1 MVSAGESPR
10 SIPDG
15 SREHR
20 GMDAGCGGQD
30 DPAAPP
36 ALGMEK
42 GHGDKKASEAS
53 SKAGEKKAEVEEKKQ
68 ASTNVNQ
75 PPKTETY
82 GAAASAKWSLTVKF
96 NSSWSSGR
104 AQIGPILMA
113 IFQSEAAQL
122 QRQEQLCP
130 CRKQEPHTYQKQSTS
145 VDASKPQI
153 MKPSETGSAP
163 TTKAGSEKN
172 TQSDKP
178 TDSQNKQL
186 SEEKQKEPSDGKN
199 QTTLTV
205 TTASKPNNTGKV
217 TTTQADQ
224 PLPAT
229 SMQAPKQKSKEMS
242 TVAGAAA
249 GTGTAGASVVAAA
262 DRSSTEPDMDE
273 SALDSLIDTLGGP
286 EEDVPT
292 TPVYTGP
299 EITEDIYSRYLEEMG
314 KREGSLPPEYVKLL
328 KSKGFGKDVVPR
340 KPNEQ
345 DEKPMTDEELAE
357 ALSSDFTCSA
367 ASAQEKNTS
376 LTEKPNKEGEI
387 VQAQAAS
394 SVKTSVPPKE
404 KKTKSKEEI
413 KDDAMDA
420 LLDTLGGPEPEPEED
435 PTPFVEV
442 SESKAKEKKEQKTGE
457 RDDTIPPEYRL
468 MPDLDKDGKPILPKP
483 EEKPKGL
490 SESDL
495 VDEFSKDFA
504 CPAQPAVQPK
514 VAKPCNISK
523 KPSGSVSAEATGDK
537 VVPRATACTV
547 QSAAPVSSVGP
558 VSDEALEALSSS
570 LGKREPDP
578 NEKKPAVDKVKEKT
592 KKEQHKKLGEE
603 EETIPP
609 EYRLTESKDKDG
621 KPLLPKPEE
630 KSQPMSENDLLE
642 GLTEGF
648 SSSPSPPAPLPTSTV
663 PKKAKDGV
671 KPTSSSDVISAATVS
686 SVHSAAP
693 APSTSG
699 GKEMDEALDL
709 LSDSLGQREPDPDE
723 SKPVVDK
730 VKEKAKSEHRD
741 KLGERD
747 ETIPPDYR
755 KLLESGEQSKPAKP
769 TAKDDVKHKGK
780 KKRTDDSAAIDAL
793 SGDFDSCAKAPA
805 TTPQH
810 SKCRTKVERKLRPLN
825 QAQRIKESPETLKR
839 QRDSP
844 PAANLRSRKQAKR

>member
-1 MVSAGESPR
+1 MSAPGTGRQPL
-10 SIPDG
+10 
-15 SREHR
+15 
-20 GMDAGCGGQD
+20 
-30 DPAAPP
+30 PAA
-36 ALGMEK
+36 
-42 GHGDKKASEAS
+42 HGDKKASEAS

-68 ASTNVNQ
+68 AGAHVSQ
-75 PPKTETY
+75 PPKTETS
-82 GAAASAKWSLTVKF
+82 GAAASAK
-96 NSSWSSGR
+96 
-104 AQIGPILMA
+104 
-113 IFQSEAAQL
+113 
-122 QRQEQLCP
+122 
-130 CRKQEPHTYQKQSTS
+130 KQSPS
-145 VDASKPQI
+145 VDASKPQT
-153 MKPSETGSAP
+153 MKPSETRSAP
-163 TTKAGSEKN
+163 TTKAGTEKN

-186 SEEKQKEPSDGKN
+186 SEEKQKEPSDGNN
-199 QTTLTV
+199 QTTPTV

-217 TTTQADQ
+217 TTTQAGQ
-224 PLPAT
+224 PPPAT
-229 SMQAPKQKSKEMS
+229 STETPKQKSKEMS
-242 TVAGAAA
+242 TVTGAAA
-249 GTGTAGASVVAAA
+249 GTGTAGASVAAAA
-262 DRSSTEPDMDE
+262 DKSSTEPGMDE

-299 EITEDIYSRYLEEMG
+299 EITEDIYSRYLEELG

-328 KSKGFGKDVVPR
+328 KSKGHGKDVVPP

-345 DEKPMTDEELAE
+345 DEKPMTDDELAD

-367 ASAQEKNTS
+367 ASAQEKTS
-376 LTEKPNKEGEI
+376 PTEKPNKEGEI

-394 SVKTSVPPKE
+394 SVKTSIPPKE
-404 KKTKSKEEI
+404 KKTKSKEEM

-435 PTPFVEV
+435 PTPIVEV
-442 SESKAKEKKEQKTGE
+442 SEAKAKEKKERKAGE
-457 RDDTIPPEYRL
+457 HDDTIPPEYRL
-468 MPDLDKDGKPILPKP
+468 TPELDKDGKPILPKP
-483 EEKPKGL
+483 EEKTKPM

-514 VAKPCNISK
+514 APKPSNTSK
-523 KPSGSVSAEATGDK
+523 KQSGSVSAKAAEDK

-547 QSAAPVSSVGP
+547 QSAAPVPSVGP

-578 NEKKPAVDKVKEKT
+578 DEKKPAVDKVKEKT
-592 KKEQHKKLGEE
+592 KKKQHKKLGEE

-609 EYRLTESKDKDG
+609 EYRLTETKDKDG

-648 SSSPSPPAPLPTSTV
+648 SCSPSPPAPLPTSTV
-663 PKKAKDGV
+663 LKKSKDGA
-671 KPTSSSDVISAATVS
+671 KPASSSDVISAATVS

-693 APSTSG
+693 APSTTG

-723 SKPVVDK
+723 NKPVVDK

-780 KKRTDDSAAIDAL
+780 KKPVDDSAAIDAL
-793 SGDFDSCAKAPA
+793 SGDFDTCAKAPA
-805 TTPQH
+805 TPQP
-810 SKCRTKVERKLRPLN
+810 SKDKSG
-825 QAQRIKESPETLKR
+825 KESTTTKPSSKDKGKPREPKTAKG
-839 QRDSP
+839 QS
-844 PAANLRSRKQAKR
+844 SSSKSEKQKAS

>member
-1 MVSAGESPR
+1 MAFARWWYAV
-10 SIPDG
+10 
-15 SREHR
+15 
-20 GMDAGCGGQD
+20 
-30 DPAAPP
+30 
-36 ALGMEK
+36 
-42 GHGDKKASEAS
+42 HGDKKASEAS
-53 SKAGEKKAEVEEKKQ
+53 SEAGEKKAEVEEKKQ
-68 ASTNVNQ
+68 TSANVSQ
-75 PPKTETY
+75 PPKTEAS
-82 GAAASAKWSLTVKF
+82 GAAASAK
-96 NSSWSSGR
+96 
-104 AQIGPILMA
+104 
-113 IFQSEAAQL
+113 
-122 QRQEQLCP
+122 
-130 CRKQEPHTYQKQSTS
+130 KQSP
-145 VDASKPQI
+145 VDASKPQV
-153 MKPSETGSAP
+153 MKPSETRSAP

-178 TDSQNKQL
+178 TDSQNEQL
-186 SEEKQKEPSDGKN
+186 SEEKQKEPSDGKK
-199 QTTLTV
+199 QTTPTV
-205 TTASKPNNTGKV
+205 TTASKPNDTGKV

-224 PLPAT
+224 PPPAT
-229 SMQAPKQKSKEMS
+229 STETAKQKSKEMS

-249 GTGTAGASVVAAA
+249 GTGTAGAIVVAAA
-262 DRSSTEPDMDE
+262 DKSSTEPGMDE

-286 EEDVPT
+286 EEDMPT
-292 TPVYTGP
+292 SPVYTGP

-328 KSKGFGKDVVPR
+328 KSKGYGKDVPP
-340 KPNEQ
+340 KSNEQ

-357 ALSSDFTCSA
+357 ALSSEFTCSA
-367 ASAQEKNTS
+367 ASAQEKTS
-376 LTEKPNKEGEI
+376 VTEEPNKEGEI

-404 KKTKSKEEI
+404 KKTKSKEEM

-435 PTPFVEV
+435 PTPVAEV
-442 SESKAKEKKEQKTGE
+442 SEAKAKEKKEQKAGE

-468 MPDLDKDGKPILPKP
+468 TPELDKDGKPVLPKP
-483 EEKPKGL
+483 EEKPKPL
-490 SESDL
+490 NESDL

-514 VAKPCNISK
+514 VPKASNTSK
-523 KPSGSVSAEATGDK
+523 KPSGSVTAKATEDQ

-547 QSAAPVSSVGP
+547 QSAAPVSPVAP

-578 NEKKPAVDKVKEKT
+578 EEKKPAVDKVKEKT
-592 KKEQHKKLGEE
+592 KKKQHKKLGEE

-609 EYRLTESKDKDG
+609 EYRLTEAKDKDG

-630 KSQPMSENDLLE
+630 KSQPMSENELLE

-648 SSSPSPPAPLPTSTV
+648 SCSPSPPAPLPASTV

-671 KPTSSSDVISAATVS
+671 KPASSSDVISAATVS

-693 APSTSG
+693 PPSTSG

-723 SKPVVDK
+723 NKPVVDK

-769 TAKDDVKHKGK
+769 TAKDDMKHKGK
-780 KKRTDDSAAIDAL
+780 KKPTDDSAAIDAL
-793 SGDFDSCAKAPA
+793 SGDFDTCAKAPA
-805 TTPQH
+805 TPQH

-825 QAQRIKESPETLKR
+825 QAQRTKESPETLKR

>member
-1 MVSAGESPR
+1 MPLVPRGPAGER
-10 SIPDG
+10 L
-15 SREHR
+15 R
-20 GMDAGCGGQD
+20 AGT
-30 DPAAPP
+30 
-36 ALGMEK
+36 ALGAPRAGPGRAGQCRAARAGAAAAAMAFARWWYAM
-42 GHGDKKASEAS
+42 HGDKKASEAS
-53 SKAGEKKAEVEEKKQ
+53 SKAGEKKAEVEEKNQ
-68 ASTNVNQ
+68 ASANVSQ
-75 PPKTETY
+75 PLKTEIS
-82 GAAASAKWSLTVKF
+82 GAAASA
-96 NSSWSSGR
+96 
-104 AQIGPILMA
+104 
-113 IFQSEAAQL
+113 
-122 QRQEQLCP
+122 
-130 CRKQEPHTYQKQSTS
+130 QKQSPS
-145 VDASKPQI
+145 ADALKPQI
-153 MKPSETGSAP
+153 MKPSETR
-163 TTKAGSEKN
+163 
-172 TQSDKP
+172 P

-186 SEEKQKEPSDGKN
+186 SKEKQKEPSDAKN
-199 QTTLTV
+199 QTTPTV
-205 TTASKPNNTGKV
+205 TTASKPNDTGKV

-224 PLPAT
+224 PPPAT
-229 SMQAPKQKSKEMS
+229 PTETAKSKDVS
-242 TVAGAAA
+242 TVTDAAA

-262 DRSSTEPDMDE
+262 DKSSSEPGMDE

-314 KREGSLPPEYVKLL
+314 KREGSLPPKYVELL
-328 KSKGFGKDVVPR
+328 KSKGDGKDVVPP

-345 DEKPMTDEELAE
+345 DEKPMTDDELAE

-367 ASAQEKNTS
+367 ASAQEKTS
-376 LTEKPNKEGEI
+376 PTEKLNKEGEI

-394 SVKTSVPPKE
+394 SVKTSARPKE
-404 KKTKSKEEI
+404 KITKSKEEI

-435 PTPFVEV
+435 PTPIAEV
-442 SESKAKEKKEQKTGE
+442 SEAKAKEKKQQKAGE

-468 MPDLDKDGKPILPKP
+468 TPELDKDGKPILLKP
-483 EEKPKGL
+483 EEKPKPL

-514 VAKPCNISK
+514 APKPSDIPK
-523 KPSGSVSAEATGDK
+523 KPSGSVSAKATEDK
-537 VVPRATACTV
+537 VVPCATACTV
-547 QSAAPVSSVGP
+547 QSGAPVPSVGP

-578 NEKKPAVDKVKEKT
+578 DEKKPAVDKVKEKT
-592 KKEQHKKLGEE
+592 KNEQYKKLGEE

-609 EYRLTESKDKDG
+609 EYRLTEAKDKDR

-648 SSSPSPPAPLPTSTV
+648 SSSPSPPAPLPTSAV
-663 PKKAKDGV
+663 LKKSKDSAK
-671 KPTSSSDVISAATVS
+671 PASSSDVISAATVS

-693 APSTSG
+693 APSTTG

-723 SKPVVDK
+723 NKPLVDE

-755 KLLESGEQSKPAKP
+755 KLLESGEKSKPAKP

-780 KKRTDDSAAIDAL
+780 KKPTDDSAAIDTL
-793 SGDFDSCAKAPA
+793 SGDFDTCAKAPA
-805 TTPQH
+805 TPQH
-810 SKCRTKVERKLRPLN
+810 SKDKSG
-825 QAQRIKESPETLKR
+825 KESTTTKTSSKDKGKP
-839 QRDSP
+839 RDPKTAKGQS
-844 PAANLRSRKQAKR
+844 SSSKSEKQKTS

>member
-1 MVSAGESPR
+1 MSGTGWQPL
-10 SIPDG
+10 
-15 SREHR
+15 
-20 GMDAGCGGQD
+20 
-30 DPAAPP
+30 PAA
-36 ALGMEK
+36 
-42 GHGDKKASEAS
+42 HGDKKANEAS

-68 ASTNVNQ
+68 ASANVSQ
-75 PPKTETY
+75 PPKTETS
-82 GAAASAKWSLTVKF
+82 GAAASAK
-96 NSSWSSGR
+96 
-104 AQIGPILMA
+104 
-113 IFQSEAAQL
+113 
-122 QRQEQLCP
+122 
-130 CRKQEPHTYQKQSTS
+130 KQSPS

-153 MKPSETGSAP
+153 MKPSETRSAP
-163 TTKAGSEKN
+163 TTQAGTEKN

-178 TDSQNKQL
+178 ADSQNKQL
-186 SEEKQKEPSDGKN
+186 SEEKQKEPNDGKN
-199 QTTLTV
+199 QTTPTV
-205 TTASKPNNTGKV
+205 STASKPNNTGKV
-217 TTTQADQ
+217 ITTQAGQ
-224 PLPAT
+224 PPAAT
-229 SMQAPKQKSKEMS
+229 STEIPKQKSKEMS

-262 DRSSTEPDMDE
+262 DKSSTEPGMDE

-299 EITEDIYSRYLEEMG
+299 EITEDIYSRYLEELG

-328 KSKGFGKDVVPR
+328 KSKGYGKDVVPP

-345 DEKPMTDEELAE
+345 DEKPMTDDELAE

-367 ASAQEKNTS
+367 DSAQEKKTN
-376 LTEKPNKEGEI
+376 LTEKPNKEEEI
-387 VQAQAAS
+387 VEAQAAS

-404 KKTKSKEEI
+404 KKTKSKEEMNN
-413 KDDAMDA
+413 DAMDA

-435 PTPFVEV
+435 PTPIAEV
-442 SESKAKEKKEQKTGE
+442 SEAKAKEKKEQKAGE

-468 MPDLDKDGKPILPKP
+468 TPELDKDGKPILPKP
-483 EEKPKGL
+483 EEKPKPM

-514 VAKPCNISK
+514 APKPSNISK
-523 KPSGSVSAEATGDK
+523 KQSGSVSAKATEDK

-547 QSAAPVSSVGP
+547 QSAVPVPSVGP

-578 NEKKPAVDKVKEKT
+578 DEKKPAVDKVKEKS
-592 KKEQHKKLGEE
+592 KKKQHKKLGEE

-609 EYRLTESKDKDG
+609 EYRLTETKDKDG

-630 KSQPMSENDLLE
+630 KSQPMSENYLLE

-648 SSSPSPPAPLPTSTV
+648 SCSSSPPAPLPTSTV
-663 PKKAKDGV
+663 VKKSKGGAK
-671 KPTSSSDVISAATVS
+671 PASSSDVISAATVS

-693 APSTSG
+693 APSATG

-723 SKPVVDK
+723 NKPVVDK

-747 ETIPPDYR
+747 ETIPPDYQ

-780 KKRTDDSAAIDAL
+780 KKPTDDSAAIDAL
-793 SGDFDSCAKAPA
+793 SGDFDTCAKAPA
-805 TTPQH
+805 TPQH
-810 SKCRTKVERKLRPLN
+810 SKDKSG
-825 QAQRIKESPETLKR
+825 KESTTTKPSSKDKGKP
-839 QRDSP
+839 RDPKTAKGQS
-844 PAANLRSRKQAKR
+844 SSSKSEKQKTS

>member
-1 MVSAGESPR
+1 MPLVPRGPAGER
-10 SIPDG
+10 L
-15 SREHR
+15 R
-20 GMDAGCGGQD
+20 AGT
-30 DPAAPP
+30 
-36 ALGMEK
+36 ALGAPRAGPGRAGQCRAARAGAAAAAMAFARWWYAM
-42 GHGDKKASEAS
+42 HGDKKASEAS
-53 SKAGEKKAEVEEKKQ
+53 SKAGEKKAEVEEKNQ
-68 ASTNVNQ
+68 ASANVSQ
-75 PPKTETY
+75 PLKTEIS
-82 GAAASAKWSLTVKF
+82 GAAASA
-96 NSSWSSGR
+96 
-104 AQIGPILMA
+104 
-113 IFQSEAAQL
+113 
-122 QRQEQLCP
+122 
-130 CRKQEPHTYQKQSTS
+130 QKQSPS
-145 VDASKPQI
+145 ADALKPQI
-153 MKPSETGSAP
+153 MKPSETR
-163 TTKAGSEKN
+163 
-172 TQSDKP
+172 P

-186 SEEKQKEPSDGKN
+186 SKEKQKEPSDAKN
-199 QTTLTV
+199 QTTPTV
-205 TTASKPNNTGKV
+205 TTASKPNDTGKV

-224 PLPAT
+224 PPPAT
-229 SMQAPKQKSKEMS
+229 PTETAKSKDVS
-242 TVAGAAA
+242 TVTDAAA

-262 DRSSTEPDMDE
+262 DKSSSEPGMDE

-314 KREGSLPPEYVKLL
+314 KREGSLPPKYVELL
-328 KSKGFGKDVVPR
+328 KSKGDGKDVVPP

-345 DEKPMTDEELAE
+345 DEKPMTDDELAE

-367 ASAQEKNTS
+367 ASAQEKTS
-376 LTEKPNKEGEI
+376 PTEKLNKEGEI
-387 VQAQAAS
+387 VQAQATS
-394 SVKTSVPPKE
+394 SVKTSARPKE
-404 KKTKSKEEI
+404 KITKSKEEI

-435 PTPFVEV
+435 PTPIAEV
-442 SESKAKEKKEQKTGE
+442 SEAKAKEKKQQKAGE

-468 MPDLDKDGKPILPKP
+468 TPELDKDGKPILLKP
-483 EEKPKGL
+483 EEKPKPL

-514 VAKPCNISK
+514 APKPSDIPK
-523 KPSGSVSAEATGDK
+523 KPSGSVSAKATEDK
-537 VVPRATACTV
+537 VVPCATACTV
-547 QSAAPVSSVGP
+547 QSGAPVPSVGP

-578 NEKKPAVDKVKEKT
+578 DEKKPAVDKVKEKT
-592 KKEQHKKLGEE
+592 KNEQYKKLGEE

-609 EYRLTESKDKDG
+609 EYRLTEAKDKDR

-642 GLTEGF
+642 GLTQGF
-648 SSSPSPPAPLPTSTV
+648 SSSPSPPAPLPTSAV
-663 PKKAKDGV
+663 LKKAKDSA
-671 KPTSSSDVISAATVS
+671 KPASSSDVISAATAS

-693 APSTSG
+693 APSTTG

-723 SKPVVDK
+723 NKPLVDE

-755 KLLESGEQSKPAKP
+755 KLLESGEKSKPAKP

-780 KKRTDDSAAIDAL
+780 KKPTDDSAAIDTL
-793 SGDFDSCAKAPA
+793 SGDFDTCAKAPA
-805 TTPQH
+805 TPQH
-810 SKCRTKVERKLRPLN
+810 SKDKSG
-825 QAQRIKESPETLKR
+825 KESTTTKTSSKDKGKP
-839 QRDSP
+839 RDPKTAKGQS
-844 PAANLRSRKQAKR
+844 SSSKSEKQKTS

>member
-1 MVSAGESPR
+1 
-10 SIPDG
+10 
-15 SREHR
+15 
-20 GMDAGCGGQD
+20 Q
-30 DPAAPP
+30 
-36 ALGMEK
+36 
-42 GHGDKKASEAS
+42 
-53 SKAGEKKAEVEEKKQ
+53 
-68 ASTNVNQ
+68 
-75 PPKTETY
+75 
-82 GAAASAKWSLTVKF
+82 
-96 NSSWSSGR
+96 
-104 AQIGPILMA
+104 
-113 IFQSEAAQL
+113 
-122 QRQEQLCP
+122 
-130 CRKQEPHTYQKQSTS
+130 
-145 VDASKPQI
+145 
-153 MKPSETGSAP
+153 
-163 TTKAGSEKN
+163 
-172 TQSDKP
+172 P

-186 SEEKQKEPSDGKN
+186 SEEKQKEPSDGQNK
-199 QTTLTV
+199 TTPTV

-224 PLPAT
+224 PPPANST
-229 SMQAPKQKSKEMS
+229 ETAKQKSKEMS

-249 GTGTAGASVVAAA
+249 GAGTAGASVVAAG
-262 DRSSTEPDMDE
+262 DKSSTEPGMDE

-292 TPVYTGP
+292 SPVYTGP

-328 KSKGFGKDVVPR
+328 KSKGYGKDVLQ

-345 DEKPMTDEELAE
+345 DEVRLFFNILESESNPVIIGFIEKYKCCL
-357 ALSSDFTCSA
+357 LSR
-367 ASAQEKNTS
+367 K
-376 LTEKPNKEGEI
+376 KEI

-404 KKTKSKEEI
+404 KKTKSKEEM

-420 LLDTLGGPEPEPEED
+420 LLDTLGGPEPKED
-435 PTPFVEV
+435 PTPVVEV
-442 SESKAKEKKEQKTGE
+442 SEAKAKEKKEQKAGE

-468 MPDLDKDGKPILPKP
+468 TPELDKDGKPILPKP
-483 EEKPKGL
+483 EEKPKPL

-514 VAKPCNISK
+514 APKPCNTSK
-523 KPSGSVSAEATGDK
+523 KPSGSVSAKATEDK

-558 VSDEALEALSSS
+558 VSDEALQALSSS
-570 LGKREPDP
+570 LGKREPDLD
-578 NEKKPAVDKVKEKT
+578 EKKLAVDKVKEKT

-609 EYRLTESKDKDG
+609 EYRLTEAKDKDG
-621 KPLLPKPEE
+621 KPFLPKPEE
-630 KSQPMSENDLLE
+630 KSQPMSENELLE

-648 SSSPSPPAPLPTSTV
+648 SCSPSPSPSAPLPTSTV

-671 KPTSSSDVISAATVS
+671 KPVSSSDVISAATVS

-723 SKPVVDK
+723 NKPLVDK

-755 KLLESGEQSKPAKP
+755 KLLESDEQSKPAKP
-769 TAKDDVKHKGK
+769 TAKDNVKHKGK
-780 KKRTDDSAAIDAL
+780 KKPTDDSAAIDAL

-805 TTPQH
+805 TPQH
-810 SKCRTKVERKLRPLN
+810 SKDKSGKEATTTKPSSKDKGKP
-825 QAQRIKESPETLKR
+825 
-839 QRDSP
+839 RDPKTAKGQS
-844 PAANLRSRKQAKR
+844 SSSKSEKQKTS

>member
-1 MVSAGESPR
+1 MSAPGTGRQPL
-10 SIPDG
+10 
-15 SREHR
+15 
-20 GMDAGCGGQD
+20 
-30 DPAAPP
+30 PAA
-36 ALGMEK
+36 
-42 GHGDKKASEAS
+42 HGDKKASEAS

-68 ASTNVNQ
+68 ASANVSQ
-75 PPKTETY
+75 PLKTETS
-82 GAAASAKWSLTVKF
+82 GAAASAL
-96 NSSWSSGR
+96 
-104 AQIGPILMA
+104 
-113 IFQSEAAQL
+113 
-122 QRQEQLCP
+122 
-130 CRKQEPHTYQKQSTS
+130 KQSPS
-145 VDASKPQI
+145 ADASKPEI
-153 MKPSETGSAP
+153 MKPSETRSAP
-163 TTKAGSEKN
+163 TTKAGTEKN

-186 SEEKQKEPSDGKN
+186 SEEKEKEPSDGKN
-199 QTTLTV
+199 QTTPTV
-205 TTASKPNNTGKV
+205 TTACKPNNTGKV

-224 PLPAT
+224 PPPAT
-229 SMQAPKQKSKEMS
+229 PTETAKQKTKDMS
-242 TVAGAAA
+242 TVTGAAA
-249 GTGTAGASVVAAA
+249 GTGTPGGSVVAAA
-262 DRSSTEPDMDE
+262 DKSSTEPVMDE

-286 EEDVPT
+286 EEYVPT

-328 KSKGFGKDVVPR
+328 KSKGYGKDVVPL

-345 DEKPMTDEELAE
+345 DEKPMTDDELAE

-367 ASAQEKNTS
+367 ASAQEKKTS
-376 LTEKPNKEGEI
+376 LTEKPNQEGEI
-387 VQAQAAS
+387 VPAQAAS
-394 SVKTSVPPKE
+394 SVKTSAPPKE

-420 LLDTLGGPEPEPEED
+420 LLDTLRGSEPEPEED
-435 PTPFVEV
+435 PTPIVEV
-442 SESKAKEKKEQKTGE
+442 SEAKAKEKKEQKAGE

-468 MPDLDKDGKPILPKP
+468 TPELDKDGKPILPKP
-483 EEKPKGL
+483 EEKPKPL

-514 VAKPCNISK
+514 APKPSNISK
-523 KPSGSVSAEATGDK
+523 KPSGSVSAKATEDK
-537 VVPRATACTV
+537 VVPHATACTV
-547 QSAAPVSSVGP
+547 QSAAPVPSVGP
-558 VSDEALEALSSS
+558 LSDEALEALSSS

-578 NEKKPAVDKVKEKT
+578 DEKKPAVDKVKEKT

-609 EYRLTESKDKDG
+609 EYRLTEAKDKDG
-621 KPLLPKPEE
+621 KPLLSKSEE

-648 SSSPSPPAPLPTSTV
+648 SSSPSLPAPLPTSTV
-663 PKKAKDGV
+663 LKKSKDSAKPV
-671 KPTSSSDVISAATVS
+671 SSSDVISAATVS

-693 APSTSG
+693 ATG

-723 SKPVVDK
+723 NKPVVDK

-769 TAKDDVKHKGK
+769 TAKDDMKHKGK
-780 KKRTDDSAAIDAL
+780 KKPTDDSAAIDAL
-793 SGDFDSCAKAPA
+793 SGDFDTCAKAPA
-805 TTPQH
+805 TPQH
-810 SKCRTKVERKLRPLN
+810 SKDKSG
-825 QAQRIKESPETLKR
+825 KESTTTKPSSKDKGKP
-839 QRDSP
+839 RDPKTAKGQS
-844 PAANLRSRKQAKR
+844 SSSKSEKQKTS

>member
-1 MVSAGESPR
+1 
-10 SIPDG
+10 
-15 SREHR
+15 
-20 GMDAGCGGQD
+20 
-30 DPAAPP
+30 
-36 ALGMEK
+36 
-42 GHGDKKASEAS
+42 GDKKANEAS

-68 ASTNVNQ
+68 ASANVSQ
-75 PPKTETY
+75 PPKTETSRE
-82 GAAASAKWSLTVKF
+82 AASSK
-96 NSSWSSGR
+96 
-104 AQIGPILMA
+104 
-113 IFQSEAAQL
+113 
-122 QRQEQLCP
+122 
-130 CRKQEPHTYQKQSTS
+130 KQSPS
-145 VDASKPQI
+145 ADASKPQI
-153 MKPSETGSAP
+153 MKPSETRSTP
-163 TTKAGSEKN
+163 TTKAGTEKN

-186 SEEKQKEPSDGKN
+186 SEEKQKEPSDGKS
-199 QTTLTV
+199 QTPPTV

-224 PLPAT
+224 PPPTT
-229 SMQAPKQKSKEMS
+229 SSETAKQKLKEIS
-242 TVAGAAA
+242 TVTAAAA

-262 DRSSTEPDMDE
+262 DKSSTEPGMDE

-328 KSKGFGKDVVPR
+328 KSKGYGKDVVPP

-345 DEKPMTDEELAE
+345 DEKPMTDDELAE

-367 ASAQEKNTS
+367 ASAQEKKS

-413 KDDAMDA
+413 KEDAMDA

-435 PTPFVEV
+435 PTPIVEV
-442 SESKAKEKKEQKTGE
+442 SEAKAKEKKEQKAGE
-457 RDDTIPPEYRL
+457 HDDTIPPEYRL
-468 MPDLDKDGKPILPKP
+468 TPELDKDGKPILAKP
-483 EEKPKGL
+483 EEKTKPL

-514 VAKPCNISK
+514 ASKPSNISK
-523 KPSGSVSAEATGDK
+523 KQSGSVSAKATEDK

-547 QSAAPVSSVGP
+547 QSAAPVPSVGP

-570 LGKREPDP
+570 LGKREPDAD
-578 NEKKPAVDKVKEKT
+578 EKKPTVDKIKEKN
-592 KKEQHKKLGEE
+592 KKKQHKKLGEE

-609 EYRLTESKDKDG
+609 EYRLTEAKDKDG

-648 SSSPSPPAPLPTSTV
+648 SCSLSPPAPLPTSTV
-663 PKKAKDGV
+663 LKKSKDGA
-671 KPTSSSDVISAATVS
+671 KPASSSDVISAATVS

-693 APSTSG
+693 APSTTG

-709 LSDSLGQREPDPDE
+709 LSDSLGQREPDSDE
-723 SKPVVDK
+723 NKPVVDK

-747 ETIPPDYR
+747 ETIPPDYQ
-755 KLLESGEQSKPAKP
+755 KLLESGSVSFLPKSKPAKP
-769 TAKDDVKHKGK
+769 TAKDDMKHKGK
-780 KKRTDDSAAIDAL
+780 KKPMDDSEAIDAL
-793 SGDFDSCAKAPA
+793 SGDFDTCAKAPA
-805 TTPQH
+805 TPQH
-810 SKCRTKVERKLRPLN
+810 SKDKSG
-825 QAQRIKESPETLKR
+825 KESTTTKPSSKDKGKP
-839 QRDSP
+839 RDPKTAKGQS
-844 PAANLRSRKQAKR
+844 SSSKSEKQKTS